1 MIIKKDNLTVKI
13 SATRAGMGKLA
24 AAEATA
30 VLRRLLS
37 EKEQVNMIF
46 AAAPSQNETLAALAG
61 SAGIDWTLVNAFH
74 MDEYVGLAPSN
85 KNSFACYLD
94 AHIFSFLP
102 FRSVNYIR
110 GDAPDTAAECQRY
123 SELLGKYPP
132 DIVMLG
138 IGENGH
144 IAFNDPHVAD
154 FSDPASVKEVT
165 LDEVCRE
172 QQVHDGCFKALS
184 DVPKSA
190 LTLTIPALT
199 SAEYMFCSVPA
210 ASKAEAVKNTLNS
223 EISEKCPAT
232 ILRRHKNA
240 VMYCDA
246 DSSRFIV

>member
-13 SATRAGMGKLA
+13 SATRVEMGKLA
-24 AAEATA
+24 AAEAA
-30 VLRRLLS
+30 VVLRRLLS

-46 AAAPSQNETLAALAG
+46 AAAPSQNETLASLAG
-61 SAGIDWTLVNAFH
+61 SAGVDWTRINAFH
-74 MDEYVGLAPSN
+74 MDEYVGLAPGN
-85 KNSFACYLD
+85 KNSFTCYLD
-94 AHIFSFLP
+94 THIFSFLP

-110 GDAPDTAAECQRY
+110 GDAPDTAAECRRY
-123 SELLGKYPP
+123 SELLSKYPP

-154 FSDPASVKEVT
+154 FSDPQAVKEVT

-199 SAEYMFCSVPA
+199 AAEYMFCSVPA
-210 ASKAEAVKNTLNS
+210 ASKAEAVKNTVNN

-246 DSSRFIV
+246 DSARYIV